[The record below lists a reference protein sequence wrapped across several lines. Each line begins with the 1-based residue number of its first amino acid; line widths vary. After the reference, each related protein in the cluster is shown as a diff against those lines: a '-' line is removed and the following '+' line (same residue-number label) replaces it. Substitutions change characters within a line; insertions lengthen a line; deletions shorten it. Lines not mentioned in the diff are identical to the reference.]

1 MAPMLAAS
9 SAATLLS
16 RIDRLRPETRPRWGR
31 MTAGQMVCHLG
42 DQLRVAL
49 GELET
54 RPIAGP
60 LRYTPIKHL
69 AIYVLPWPKGRIKAA
84 PEMQSTPARAWERDV
99 ETLRTLL
106 RRFATREAGGAWP
119 AHPSFGTM
127 SRRLWGHL
135 VRRHF
140 DHHLTQ
146 FTV

>member
-1 MAPMLAAS
+1 MAPTLTARA
-9 SAATLLS
+9 AATLVS

-49 GELET
+49 GDIPS

-60 LRYTPIKHL
+60 LRYAAIKHL
-69 AIYVLPWPKGRIKAA
+69 AIYVLPWPKGRIRSS
-84 PEMQSTPARAWERDV
+84 PEMQSTPARAWEGDI
-99 ETLRTLL
+99 ETLRALL
-106 RRFATREAGGAWP
+106 RRFATREVSGAWP
-119 AHPSFGTM
+119 AHPTFGTM
-127 SRRLWGHL
+127 SGRLWGHL

-146 FTV
+146 FAV